1 MQEGHLPLRGTRT
14 LAEHIYPL
22 SFPCY
27 KNRLQSTLLLIHR
40 MTLCY
45 VSMYLHLFP
54 PYFGFVCTR
63 LERCGVQINV
73 HNQVLDFTTNTN
85 SSDGQFEQST
95 EFATAQWAKDVQQ
108 ENGQLRAVLEEFQSA
123 TDLIMNTHRSQ
134 ASQRTT
140 HTYIAMYWYTLYILS
155 VFLYFFLRRAQLLWF
170 HFTYVVNTTRPP
182 NSHRSTARSFSLL
195 GWQTSKWMTRLSKL
209 ELETDERVF
218 RERQRSDRLEKELV
232 KVNGQLQEMQAVMQL
247 AIDTDIDR
255 SADDS
260 AAVEMARL
268 KAENVGLREMLG
280 IAGME
285 LDPKGAPVLAEED
298 EGCGTSKA
306 GQPTANGVLNA

>member
-1 MQEGHLPLRGTRT
+1 
-14 LAEHIYPL
+14 
-22 SFPCY
+22 
-27 KNRLQSTLLLIHR
+27 

-123 TDLIMNTHRSQ
+123 MDLIMNTHRS
-134 ASQRTT
+134 
-140 HTYIAMYWYTLYILS
+140 
-155 VFLYFFLRRAQLLWF
+155 
-170 HFTYVVNTTRPP
+170 
-182 NSHRSTARSFSLL
+182 
-195 GWQTSKWMTRLSKL
+195 QTSKWMTRLSKL

-306 GQPTANGVLNA
+306 GQPTSN